1 MNITND
7 AAHIVPPG
15 ERIKN
20 NHGDTKMYI
29 QRSAEVLELTGLPKT
44 GLFPKMLR
52 PRKTENCLQV
62 KHGRHMT
69 ANLKV

>member
-1 MNITND
+1 MQST
-7 AAHIVPPG
+7 VPPA
-15 ERIKN
+15 ERMKN
-20 NHGDTKMYI
+20 NHGDTNTYI
-29 QRSAEVLELTGLPKT
+29 QSAEVLELTGLPKT